1 MRQLVTA
8 ALAIA
13 LNAGLN
19 GQAVSLPMEPT
30 HDSGQSIT
38 GAYEGWYKNPDGS
51 FSMLVGYYNRNQRS
65 ATDVPLGPENHVD
78 PGGPDQG
85 QPVHFLPGR
94 QWGVF
99 TIRVPAD
106 FGDKKL
112 TWTIVVNGK
121 STQIPLSLNTLWEV
135 EPFKD
140 ASGNHPPSVSFK
152 ETGPFRSGPIQEA
165 EVLTAT
171 VGAPVPL
178 QVWVADDEVLAP
190 GAKRP
195 KTPSVVMNWSKS
207 RGPGEVVFANA
218 RPAAEAAP
226 NPNAPKETVFQG
238 KAATTATFSEPGD
251 YLLRLEVNDWTGP
264 GGRGF
269 QCCWSTALVK
279 VSVKPAANKVQSE

>member
-1 MRQLVTA
+1 MRELVRVAVAA
-8 ALAIA
+8 ALSAS
-13 LNAGLN
+13 LW
-19 GQAVSLPMEPT
+19 GQAASLPMEPT

-51 FSMLVGYYNRNQRS
+51 FSMLVGYYNRSQKT
-65 ATDVPLGPENHVD
+65 ATDVAIGPENRIE

-85 QPVHFLPGR
+85 QPVHFLAGR

-106 FGDKKL
+106 FGDKKFI
-112 TWTIVVNGK
+112 WTIVVNGK
-121 STQIPLSLNTLWEV
+121 TTQIPISLNLLLEV

-140 ASGNHPPSVSFK
+140 ANGNRPPYVSFK
-152 ETGPFRSGPIQEA
+152 ENGPFRQGPIQEA
-165 EVLTAT
+165 EILSAA
-171 VGAPVPL
+171 VGSPISLP
-178 QVWVADDEVLAP
+178 VWVGDDEVLTP

-195 KTPSVVMNWSKS
+195 KTPSVVLGWSKS
-207 RGPGEVVFANA
+207 RGPGEVVFSNA
-218 RPAAEAAP
+218 HPAAEPAP

-238 KAATTATFSEPGD
+238 KATATATFSEPGD
-251 YLLRLEVNDWTGP
+251 YLLRLEVNDWTGV

-279 VSVKPAANKVQSE
+279 VSVKPASK